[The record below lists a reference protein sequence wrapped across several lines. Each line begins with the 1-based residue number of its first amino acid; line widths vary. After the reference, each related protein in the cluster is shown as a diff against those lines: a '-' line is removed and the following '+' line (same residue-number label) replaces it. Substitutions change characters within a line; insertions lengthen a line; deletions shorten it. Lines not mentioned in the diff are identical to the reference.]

1 MATKQ
6 DLMSEHESHQVF
18 ISYANKDQERVKPFF
33 KELDR
38 QGFTVWMDCFR
49 LKGGQNWDFE
59 IKRAQEKS
67 EFVISFLS
75 NNSVARR
82 GYVQR
87 EMKDAVDKLKEKL
100 IDDIYLI
107 PVLLDDDLEIPP
119 EVKELQCIRASN
131 PDGMQDLVDALTYQ
145 MGKRDVKA
153 SKAQKDQ
160 DFSWSSNIRKE
171 EWDGL
176 PGYEVTLHMLD
187 LRSERYPSVGDIS
200 AITRGDMLKIL
211 LDYRSIKLS
220 QSPDLHNYGQDKF
233 RRTNTLE
240 AYFGEPFTKGRVMS
254 IIYSINLFNAGAA
267 HDNHY
272 YRTYAFVL
280 DPVCKIA
287 SLKDLFIDA
296 DAAFPSLQQLV
307 RNSLMESTK
316 DEAGIS
322 FLAADDVYLGTA
334 SFADLSSFVFREDF
348 IEILFAPYH
357 VGPYAA
363 GPQEAHVAYTDI
375 FELVKPDYASALEID
390 HLGYRPA

>member
-1 MATKQ
+1 
-6 DLMSEHESHQVF
+6 MSEHDTHQVF
-18 ISYANKDQERVKPFF
+18 ISYAYKDQERVKPFF
-33 KELDR
+33 QELDR

-75 NNSVARR
+75 NNSVTRR

-107 PVLLDDDLEIPP
+107 PVLLDDDIEIPA
-119 EVKELQCIRASN
+119 EVKGIQCIRASN
-131 PDGMQDLVDALTYQ
+131 PDVMREMVEALTYQ
-145 MGKRDVKA
+145 MGKRDVKV

-160 DFSWSSNIRKE
+160 HFSWSSNTRKE

-176 PGYEVTLHMLD
+176 PGYEVTLHMLEM
-187 LRSERYPSVGDIS
+187 RSEKFPAAADI
-200 AITRGDMLKIL
+200 APIIKGDMLEIL

-254 IIYSINLFNAGAA
+254 VIYSINYFGAGAA

-272 YRTYAFVL
+272 YKTYVFVL

-287 SLKDLFIDA
+287 SLEDLFIDA
-296 DAAFPSLQQLV
+296 KTAFLKLQKLV
-307 RNSLMESTK
+307 RESLTELTK
-316 DEAGIS
+316 DETGKS
-322 FLAADDVYLGTA
+322 HLDDDEVNSGTA
-334 SFADLSSFVFREDF
+334 SFADFSSFVFREDF

-363 GPQEAHVAYTDI
+363 GPQEAHVAYADI
-375 FELVKPDYASALEID
+375 FEFVKPDYASALEID
-390 HLGYRPA
+390 TLKYRAS